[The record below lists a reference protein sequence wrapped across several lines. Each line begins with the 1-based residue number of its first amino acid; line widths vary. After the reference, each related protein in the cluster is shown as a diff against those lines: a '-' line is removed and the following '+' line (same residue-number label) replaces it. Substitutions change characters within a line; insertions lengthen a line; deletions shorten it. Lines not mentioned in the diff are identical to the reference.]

1 MITTYDLER
10 LTPIVTD
17 DSPSRDT
24 VLDPSEWAELRLELL
39 APASGQQA
47 SFTQDFSAVI
57 GRQVL
62 AQLSR

>member
-10 LTPIVTD
+10 CTPIAID
-17 DSPSRDT
+17 DSPSRDL

-39 APASGQQA
+39 TPTSSQQA
-47 SFTQDFSAVI
+47 SATRDFSAVI
-57 GRQVL
+57 GQQVL